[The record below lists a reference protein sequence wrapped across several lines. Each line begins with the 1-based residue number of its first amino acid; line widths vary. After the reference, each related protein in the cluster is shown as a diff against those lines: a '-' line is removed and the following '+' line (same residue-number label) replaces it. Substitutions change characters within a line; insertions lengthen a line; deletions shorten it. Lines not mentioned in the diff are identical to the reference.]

1 MTLST
6 TDSRFSYDGDGSTVA
21 FSFPRKVI
29 EAAHLKVYL
38 YDEDDDSMSLQTLNS
53 HYTFAGSGLSNG
65 IYASAT
71 ITFST
76 APGSDKKVVIF
87 RDPALTQEQDFT
99 AETNVLNALNR
110 LADRVEMKLQRVD
123 DRLDRAVVLP
133 DGDYASGL
141 TNSYAKADFAN
152 KVLGFDASGNIEP
165 SAGIA
170 SSAAMEDV
178 VDADTIQ
185 IGRRLLNAGPWF
197 NVLDYVSDATVRA
210 AILAFTQTADVSSY
224 IQAACDAADDV
235 GGKIYFPPGRY
246 PILSTVTT
254 EGVSFVGEGFVEDL
268 YPYGT
273 KGTVFVF
280 TSTANTPFKL
290 GESVSFEGIVFFWPN
305 QIEDRATWVANSNG
319 PIVYPPL
326 FENTNTSTTLSGF
339 SFRNNVVLNAYD
351 FMDVGGA
358 GAFDK
363 GGRWTF
369 SGNRIFALRRYFNL
383 NNIPDVVK
391 CATDNIWGMGVYA
404 DEVLHFSGGG
414 AGATVSVSSITRSS
428 TTATVTTAAAHGLS
442 SGQKVTIAGAS
453 QSDYNGTFVITVTD
467 TDEFTY
473 TVSGS
478 PATPATGTITS
489 TAFYLRDYAIANS
502 TMLRVP
508 GDATVSARST
518 YSVDGFTF
526 GGLHYGMRRVI
537 DVDGGFLN
545 VVSTK
550 GAIFDAVQQIVHT
563 RNYGG
568 CASIEADLGG
578 TAYVFKLGYTETA
591 TPPVFEID
599 TPAPSGSDAVTTLS
613 VRGNLNFCNGTLV
626 KATGVY
632 VKAIDVDCQVESI
645 GHDTTT
651 AGTYYVAELNCSAAH
666 VTIEGRYGVTNA
678 ASGVDHKAVLVT
690 AAASVSVDGVFDT
703 WDCVVEN
710 NSASAAVSFSGKT
723 FNDAG
728 DAIQGT
734 YAGNVKVAQE
744 SVIDSQPSLSEPAG
758 DNALINGSFD
768 IWQRG
773 TSFASGAIA
782 YTVDRFKFTRGS
794 AAAGATLS
802 RQTGFSGAQYCARI
816 ARDSANSA
824 TDILYAAQQIE
835 TPACYAYRGM
845 EFFVGFDGRAGADFS
860 AADDLLS
867 VTVFTGTGNNE
878 TVNVAT
884 GFATGNA
891 SETKTVTLSTT
902 AGRHVV
908 GPFSIPTN
916 ATEIAIVAHW
926 TPVGTAGAAD
936 HVEIT
941 RMSAGNLAT
950 AQVYRPRGYNSELN
964 ACKRF
969 YRRLGRDL
977 HGRWESAT
985 QVMLHAQW
993 DMRTDPTPTL
1003 LDDTPTV
1010 SEVGV
1015 ANRTGTSSTIYS
1027 SSANST
1033 GGFYG
1038 IDGFSS
1044 ATAGRMGAGGQ
1055 ADIIALTAEIGP

>member
-1 MTLST
+1 MPRATAAVLDAAVLEEGEVAHDT
-6 TDSRFSYDGDGSTVA
+6 TNDELRLGDGAT
-21 FSFPRKVI
+21 
-29 EAAHLKVYL
+29 
-38 YDEDDDSMSLQTLNS
+38 
-53 HYTFAGSGLSNG
+53 AGGKRLVS
-65 IYASAT
+65 SAT
-71 ITFST
+71 
-76 APGSDKKVVIF
+76 
-87 RDPALTQEQDFT
+87 
-99 AETNVLNALNR
+99 
-110 LADRVEMKLQRVD
+110 
-123 DRLDRAVVLP
+123 
-133 DGDYASGL
+133 SGV
-141 TNSYAKADFAN
+141 T
-152 KVLGFDASGNIEP
+152 I
-165 SAGIA
+165 
-170 SSAAMEDV
+170 SAAMS
-178 VDADTIQ
+178 APLAAATLQ
-185 IGRRLLNAGPWF
+185 AGRRLLNAGPWF
-197 NVLDYVSDATVRA
+197 NILDYVSDADTRA
-210 AILAFTQTADVSSY
+210 AILAFTQTADVSAY
-224 IQAACDAADDV
+224 VQAACDAADDV

-273 KGTVFVF
+273 KGTVFVL

-414 AGATVSVSSITRSS
+414 AGATVSVSSITRAS

-442 SGQKVTIAGAS
+442 SGQKVTIAGAN
-453 QSDYNGTFVITVTD
+453 QADYNGTFVITVTGS
-467 TDEFTY
+467 TTFTY

-678 ASGVDHKAVLVT
+678 ASGVDHKAVLIT
-690 AAASVSVDGVFDT
+690 AAASVSVDGVFDA

-758 DNALINGSFD
+758 DNALINGAFE

-773 TSFASGAIA
+773 TSFASGAVA
-782 YTVDRFKFTRGS
+782 YTADRWKFTRAG
-794 AAAGATLS
+794 AAAGATNS
-802 RQTGFSGAQYCARI
+802 RQTGFNGARFCARL
-816 ARDSANSA
+816 ARDSGNTA
-824 TDILYAAQQIE
+824 TDAIYLAQQVD
-835 TPACYAYRGM
+835 TPNFHQGD
-845 EFFVGFDGRAGADFS
+845 EFFVGFEARAGADFS
-860 AADDLLS
+860 PSTDLLT
-867 VTVFTGTGNNE
+867 VTVFTGTGGGE
-878 TVNVAT
+878 VVNAAT
-884 GFATGNA
+884 GFATGNVSA
-891 SETKTVTLSTT
+891 SKTVTLTT
-902 AGRHVV
+902 TGQNFVV
-908 GPFSIPTN
+908 GPFSIPTDAVN
-916 ATEIAIVAHW
+916 LAVVFSW

-936 HVEIT
+936 HAEIT
-941 RMSAGNLAT
+941 RISFGNLAT
-950 AQVYRPRGYNSELN
+950 AQNYPHRHLWQETELCEAYFQKN
-964 ACKRF
+964 TAIGTTVIQNLGNGGVRF
-969 YRRLGRDL
+969 RAVTAG
-977 HGRWESAT
+977 AT
-985 QVMLHAQW
+985 DNGIHVPFRVR
-993 DMRTDPTPTL
+993 MRAA
-1003 LDDTPTV
+1003 PTV
-1010 SEVGV
+1010 TLFNPNA
-1015 ANRTGTSSTIYS
+1015 ANAQIRDVTAGADFSSST
-1027 SSANST
+1027 ANNITST
-1033 GGFYG
+1033 GFQASGTANA
-1038 IDGFSS
+1038 STS
-1044 ATAGRMGAGGQ
+1044 AGNQCEFHWTAVS
-1055 ADIIALTAEIGP
+1055 EIGP